1 MWRVPR
7 PKHSIEGGGARGT
20 PSQFWRDLKPFTPLT
35 TPFEMSVVIA
45 PMGNA
50 GPVRPARHAWIQYS
64 AGLIAFT
71 TVLLVFLA
79 MIHVRG
85 GFAHPYWFFF
95 FRRLFYLQYALFG
108 GAILATL
115 LY

>member
-1 MWRVPR
+1 MWRLR
-7 PKHSIEGGGARGT
+7 RLKHSIERRSARCT
-20 PSQFWRDLKPFTPLT
+20 LSQFWRDLKPFTPLT

-50 GPVRPARHAWIQYS
+50 VPVRPARHAWIQYS

-85 GFAHPYWFFF
+85 GFVHPAWFPV
-95 FRRLFYLQYALFG
+95 FRRLFYLQYA
-108 GAILATL
+108 
-115 LY
+115 